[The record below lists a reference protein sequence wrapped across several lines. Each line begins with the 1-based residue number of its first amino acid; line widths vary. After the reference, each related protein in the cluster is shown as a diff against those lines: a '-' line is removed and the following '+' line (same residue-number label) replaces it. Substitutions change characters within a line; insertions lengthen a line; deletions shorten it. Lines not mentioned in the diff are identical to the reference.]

1 MDIRQLHYF
10 LVLCEEMNY
19 TRAAQRLFL
28 SRQALRQ
35 SISALEAELCGPL
48 FLSAHHKL
56 TLTDRGMSLQRHAT
70 PVVEQFQQM
79 QAALRAEIQSAQP
92 VHIGISVALVPD
104 YLPGL
109 ETQLDKFRQQYP
121 HVEMRFRLLD
131 NDAVADAV
139 EQGEL
144 DAGLVIDLGCAAP
157 VLARTTLRA
166 DPACLLVPRGHPF
179 WDRESIPLADLR
191 GQRVLLPSLR
201 QDLFS
206 PLWDACAR
214 EGFAPNAEI
223 GPSFYQAY
231 YLVQEQLC
239 TCLTRYEPGAR
250 RELDRVRDVL
260 LEDLPPL
267 CVSMVQRRDHNSAYL
282 DLLRGY
288 LMEVIGG
295 AASLPP
301 RRGRPAKPFY
311 NFPVLSSAAP
321 KAAPQH
327 PAPGTQLPFAGGNNF
342 RELGGYEA
350 DEGKHVKWG
359 QIYRGIPTGL
369 LTGAADRKLLDSLG
383 LRLILDLRS
392 ESEAAE
398 QPDYVPDGA
407 RLVRICG
414 LCHPDGS
421 EISFSPGDIEKLL
434 KSKKDEE
441 HNLADAMY
449 EQMLFRNKAYK
460 ELFRALEAGETPIL
474 FHCSGGKDR
483 TGVAAMLI
491 LLALGASDETICQDF
506 VRTNVCRRPELE
518 KIWAAHA
525 EEIEAHPEQK
535 QFYQGIAGVHP
546 ESAPFVLDT
555 IRKKYGT
562 TDAYLE
568 AEYGLTPYAKISD
581 PDRFMMM
588 NYYKSGDRDIYFVVN
603 SSIERSMQTRLEF
616 PAEVAAKQAWVW
628 DAETGVRH
636 MLDVQDGT
644 LELCLTPAEAK
655 FIVFEKDRG
664 GQMLPAP
671 APRSAN
677 PIALNGIWDV
687 RATHHVDKSTRE
699 FSLTD
704 LVDLHSL
711 PFPWLQSFAGT
722 IEYTRT
728 VDVEDPAAYHTLDAG
743 LTHNGITELFVNGE
757 PAGVRWYGARTFD
770 VAGKL
775 RKGTNVLTIR
785 VTTVLTN
792 YAKARAADTPTAARW
807 EWAQRL
813 NKELGLR
820 GPVTLY

>member
-35 SISALEAELCGPL
+35 SISALEAGLCGPL
-48 FLSAHHKL
+48 FLSAKL

-206 PLWDACAR
+206 PLWSACAR
-214 EGFAPNAEI
+214 AGFAPNAEI

-267 CVSMVQRRDHNSAYL
+267 CVSLVQRRDYTSAYI
-282 DLLRGY
+282 DLLRSY
-288 LMEVIGG
+288 LMEVLGG

-311 NFPVLSSAAP
+311 NFPVLSSTAAKPAAP
-321 KAAPQH
+321 VH
-327 PAPGTQLPFAGGNNF
+327 PAPGTQLPFAGATNF
-342 RELGGYEA
+342 RELGGYPA
-350 DEGKHVKWG
+350 DEGKTVRWG
-359 QIYRGIPTGL
+359 QIWRGVCTAR
-369 LTGAADRKLLDSLG
+369 LTDPADRARLDALG

-392 ESEAAE
+392 TAEAQAE
-398 QPDYVPDGA
+398 PDYVPDGA
-407 RLVRICG
+407 RLVQICA
-414 LCHPDGS
+414 LCGDDGH
-421 EISFSPGDIEKLL
+421 EISFAPGDIERMMHTAREGENILYR
-434 KSKKDEE
+434 
-441 HNLADAMY
+441 MY
-449 EQMLFRNKAYK
+449 RQMLFGNKAFK

-474 FHCSGGKDR
+474 FHCSAGKDR

-491 LLALGASDETICQDF
+491 LLALGASDETICADF
-506 VRTNVCRRPELE
+506 VQTNVCRKAEIDALL
-518 KIWAAHA
+518 AGHA
-525 EEIEAHPEQK
+525 EEIAADPSKRMRFCTQ
-535 QFYQGIAGVHP
+535 AGVDP
-546 ESAPFVLDT
+546 GAAPYVLQVIREACGSAEE
-555 IRKKYGT
+555 
-562 TDAYLE
+562 YL
-568 AEYGLTPYAKISD
+568 AREYGLTPA
-581 PDRFMMM
+581 RRM
-588 NYYKSGDRDIYFVVN
+588 
-603 SSIERSMQTRLEF
+603 RL
-616 PAEVAAKQAWVW
+616 
-628 DAETGVRH
+628 RR
-636 MLDVQDGT
+636 MY
-644 LELCLTPAEAK
+644 LE
-655 FIVFEKDRG
+655 
-664 GQMLPAP
+664 
-671 APRSAN
+671 
-677 PIALNGIWDV
+677 
-687 RATHHVDKSTRE
+687 
-699 FSLTD
+699 
-704 LVDLHSL
+704 
-711 PFPWLQSFAGT
+711 
-722 IEYTRT
+722 
-728 VDVEDPAAYHTLDAG
+728 
-743 LTHNGITELFVNGE
+743 
-757 PAGVRWYGARTFD
+757 
-770 VAGKL
+770 
-775 RKGTNVLTIR
+775 
-785 VTTVLTN
+785 
-792 YAKARAADTPTAARW
+792 
-807 EWAQRL
+807 
-813 NKELGLR
+813 
-820 GPVTLY
+820 

>member
-1 MDIRQLHYF
+1 MSDFIDIVEQARDGAPAGQRNAQLDADTLLVELVVRPAVGMAF
-10 LVLCEEMNY
+10 LTGAPY
-19 TRAAQRLFL
+19 AA
-28 SRQALRQ
+28 ALGVAD
-35 SISALEAELCGPL
+35 ALAGLGATGVGVAWPHDVCGPDGVM
-48 FLSAHHKL
+48 A
-56 TLTDRGMSLQRHAT
+56 TVRTTAGYGEGMF
-70 PVVEQFQQM
+70 VVC
-79 QAALRAEIQSAQP
+79 
-92 VHIGISVALVPD
+92 HVALAGVTPQTAD
-104 YLPGL
+104 ALA
-109 ETQLDKFRQQYP
+109 
-121 HVEMRFRLLD
+121 
-131 NDAVADAV
+131 DAVAEGV

-144 DAGLVIDLGCAAP
+144 DAGLVMDLGCAAP

-179 WDRESIPLADLR
+179 WEKERVPLSALR

-392 ESEAAE
+392 ESEVAE

-434 KSKKDEE
+434 KGKKDEE

-449 EQMLFRNKAYK
+449 EQMIFHNKAYK

-491 LLALGASDETICQDF
+491 LLALGASDETICADYE
-506 VRTNVCRRPELE
+506 RTNLCRKAEIEARL
-518 KIWAAHA
+518 AAHA
-525 EEIEAHPEQK
+525 DEIARDPRRENFHRSA
-535 QFYQGIAGVHP
+535 AGVSP
-546 ESAPFVLDT
+546 EAAPFVLHT
-555 IRKKYGT
+555 IRAKYGS
-562 TDAYLE
+562 AENYLE
-568 AEYGLTPYAKISD
+568 AEYGLTPA
-581 PDRFMMM
+581 
-588 NYYKSGDRDIYFVVN
+588 
-603 SSIERSMQTRLEF
+603 RLM
-616 PAEVAAKQAWVW
+616 
-628 DAETGVRH
+628 RLRR
-636 MLDVQDGT
+636 MY
-644 LELCLTPAEAK
+644 LE
-655 FIVFEKDRG
+655 
-664 GQMLPAP
+664 
-671 APRSAN
+671 
-677 PIALNGIWDV
+677 
-687 RATHHVDKSTRE
+687 
-699 FSLTD
+699 
-704 LVDLHSL
+704 
-711 PFPWLQSFAGT
+711 
-722 IEYTRT
+722 
-728 VDVEDPAAYHTLDAG
+728 
-743 LTHNGITELFVNGE
+743 
-757 PAGVRWYGARTFD
+757 
-770 VAGKL
+770 
-775 RKGTNVLTIR
+775 
-785 VTTVLTN
+785 
-792 YAKARAADTPTAARW
+792 
-807 EWAQRL
+807 
-813 NKELGLR
+813 
-820 GPVTLY
+820 

>member
-206 PLWDACAR
+206 PLWSACAR
-214 EGFAPNAEI
+214 AGFAPNAEI

-267 CVSMVQRRDHNSAYL
+267 CVSLVQRRDYTSAYI
-282 DLLRGY
+282 DLLRSY
-288 LMEVIGG
+288 LMEVLGG

-311 NFPVLSSAAP
+311 NFPVLSSTAAKPAAP
-321 KAAPQH
+321 VH
-327 PAPGTQLPFAGGNNF
+327 P
-342 RELGGYEA
+342 
-350 DEGKHVKWG
+350 GKTVRWG
-359 QIYRGIPTGL
+359 QIWRGVCTAR
-369 LTGAADRKLLDSLG
+369 LTDPADRARLDALG

-392 ESEAAE
+392 TAEAQAE
-398 QPDYVPDGA
+398 PDYVPDGA
-407 RLVRICG
+407 RLVQICA
-414 LCHPDGS
+414 LCGDDGH
-421 EISFSPGDIEKLL
+421 EISFAPGDIERMMHTAREGENILYR
-434 KSKKDEE
+434 
-441 HNLADAMY
+441 MY
-449 EQMLFRNKAYK
+449 RQMLFGNKAFK

-474 FHCSGGKDR
+474 FHCSAGKDR

-491 LLALGASDETICQDF
+491 LLALGASDETICADF
-506 VRTNVCRRPELE
+506 VQTNVCRKAEIDALL
-518 KIWAAHA
+518 AGHA
-525 EEIEAHPEQK
+525 EEIAADPSKRMRFFTQ
-535 QFYQGIAGVHP
+535 AGVDP
-546 ESAPFVLDT
+546 GAAPYVLQVIREACGSAEE
-555 IRKKYGT
+555 
-562 TDAYLE
+562 YL
-568 AEYGLTPYAKISD
+568 AREYGLTPA
-581 PDRFMMM
+581 RRM
-588 NYYKSGDRDIYFVVN
+588 
-603 SSIERSMQTRLEF
+603 RL
-616 PAEVAAKQAWVW
+616 
-628 DAETGVRH
+628 RR
-636 MLDVQDGT
+636 MY
-644 LELCLTPAEAK
+644 LE
-655 FIVFEKDRG
+655 
-664 GQMLPAP
+664 
-671 APRSAN
+671 
-677 PIALNGIWDV
+677 
-687 RATHHVDKSTRE
+687 
-699 FSLTD
+699 
-704 LVDLHSL
+704 
-711 PFPWLQSFAGT
+711 
-722 IEYTRT
+722 
-728 VDVEDPAAYHTLDAG
+728 
-743 LTHNGITELFVNGE
+743 
-757 PAGVRWYGARTFD
+757 
-770 VAGKL
+770 
-775 RKGTNVLTIR
+775 
-785 VTTVLTN
+785 
-792 YAKARAADTPTAARW
+792 
-807 EWAQRL
+807 
-813 NKELGLR
+813 
-820 GPVTLY
+820 

>member
-206 PLWDACAR
+206 PLWSACAR
-214 EGFAPNAEI
+214 AGFAPNAEI

-260 LEDLPPL
+260 LEDT
-267 CVSMVQRRDHNSAYL
+267 SAYI
-282 DLLRGY
+282 DLLRSY
-288 LMEVIGG
+288 LMEVLGG

-311 NFPVLSSAAP
+311 NFPVLSSTAAKPAAP
-321 KAAPQH
+321 VH
-327 PAPGTQLPFAGGNNF
+327 PAPGTQLPFAGATNF
-342 RELGGYEA
+342 RELGGYPA
-350 DEGKHVKWG
+350 DEGKTVRWG
-359 QIYRGIPTGL
+359 QIWRGVCTAR
-369 LTGAADRKLLDSLG
+369 LTDPADRARLDALG

-392 ESEAAE
+392 TAEAQAE
-398 QPDYVPDGA
+398 PDYVPDGA
-407 RLVRICG
+407 RLVQICA
-414 LCHPDGS
+414 LCGDDGH
-421 EISFSPGDIEKLL
+421 EISFAPGDIERMMHTAREGENILYR
-434 KSKKDEE
+434 
-441 HNLADAMY
+441 MY
-449 EQMLFRNKAYK
+449 RQMLFGNKAFK

-474 FHCSGGKDR
+474 FHCSAGKDR

-491 LLALGASDETICQDF
+491 LLALGASDETICADF
-506 VRTNVCRRPELE
+506 VQTNVCRKAEIDALL
-518 KIWAAHA
+518 AGHA
-525 EEIEAHPEQK
+525 EEIAADPSKRMRFCTQ
-535 QFYQGIAGVHP
+535 AGVDP
-546 ESAPFVLDT
+546 GAAPYVLQVIREACGSAEE
-555 IRKKYGT
+555 
-562 TDAYLE
+562 YL
-568 AEYGLTPYAKISD
+568 AREYGLTPA
-581 PDRFMMM
+581 RRM
-588 NYYKSGDRDIYFVVN
+588 
-603 SSIERSMQTRLEF
+603 RL
-616 PAEVAAKQAWVW
+616 
-628 DAETGVRH
+628 RR
-636 MLDVQDGT
+636 MY
-644 LELCLTPAEAK
+644 LE
-655 FIVFEKDRG
+655 
-664 GQMLPAP
+664 
-671 APRSAN
+671 
-677 PIALNGIWDV
+677 
-687 RATHHVDKSTRE
+687 
-699 FSLTD
+699 
-704 LVDLHSL
+704 
-711 PFPWLQSFAGT
+711 
-722 IEYTRT
+722 
-728 VDVEDPAAYHTLDAG
+728 
-743 LTHNGITELFVNGE
+743 
-757 PAGVRWYGARTFD
+757 
-770 VAGKL
+770 
-775 RKGTNVLTIR
+775 
-785 VTTVLTN
+785 
-792 YAKARAADTPTAARW
+792 
-807 EWAQRL
+807 
-813 NKELGLR
+813 
-820 GPVTLY
+820 